1 LSGADCQ
8 KRMPLLAY
16 ILALAVALA
25 ATTTSF
31 RVAKGETAADEL
43 PEFFK
48 GATGHLRAYFVTFFA
63 FFSAISMVVWG
74 FLHLKWHLT
83 LLGVP
88 CGFLLSAATQTFV
101 RPRHLLVALPPMLVL
116 LQLELWVRLGR

>member
-1 LSGADCQ
+1 
-8 KRMPLLAY
+8 MHFLAY
-16 ILALAVALA
+16 MLALAVAWA
-25 ATTTSF
+25 TTTTSF

-48 GATGHLRAYFVTFFA
+48 GATGHLRAYFLTFFA
-63 FFSAISMVVWG
+63 YFSAISMVVRG
-74 FLHLKWHLT
+74 FLRLKWYLT

-101 RPRHLLVALPPMLVL
+101 QPRHLLVGLPPMLVL
-116 LQLELWVRLGR
+116 LQLELWVRQAR